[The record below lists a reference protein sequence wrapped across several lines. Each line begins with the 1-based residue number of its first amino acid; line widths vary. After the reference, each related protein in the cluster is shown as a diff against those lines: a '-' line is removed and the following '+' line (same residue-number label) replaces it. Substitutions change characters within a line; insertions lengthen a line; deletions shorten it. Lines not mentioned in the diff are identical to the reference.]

1 MLYVM
6 AIFLSMLIWI
16 AQLYDLAT
24 HDVLLKISGEWEVA
38 IERFLKKEKGS
49 QRKSRNKAV
58 GGCGGKTF
66 WLIIDLCEY
75 RKKK

>member
-1 MLYVM
+1 MLYV
-6 AIFLSMLIWI
+6 ICNGHLS
-16 AQLYDLAT
+16 LYVNMNCTAVYLAT

-66 WLIIDLCEY
+66 
-75 RKKK
+75 